1 MKKFLLCFSLSI
13 ILLAGEL
20 NENLLYIEAKLY
32 PNIMMLVDNLNCK
45 KKIKIAIISNK
56 QNIKIAKKYKNYFPK
71 NKKFKIT
78 ILKKLNLS
86 FDVYIFTYQPQKT
99 EIKNLI
105 KNKKII
111 FTLLPNNVQNAMFGI
126 YIGIKVYP
134 FINPFLL
141 KEANIRINPIIFKVG
156 KIYEK

>member
-1 MKKFLLCFSLSI
+1 MKKFLLYFSLGI
-13 ILLAGEL
+13 ILFAGEI

-32 PNIMMLVDNLNCK
+32 PKIMMLTNSLNSK
-45 KKIKIAIISNK
+45 NHIRVAIVSNT
-56 QNIKIAKKYKNYFPK
+56 QDIQIAKKYKKFFPK
-71 NKKFKIT
+71 NKKFIIKI
-78 ILKKLNLS
+78 IKKIKLS
-86 FDVYIFTYQPQKT
+86 FDIYIFTYQPQKT

-111 FTLLPNNVQNAMFGI
+111 FTILPNNVQNAMFGI

>member
-1 MKKFLLCFSLSI
+1 MKKFLLCFSLGI
-13 ILLAGEL
+13 ILFAGEL

-45 KKIKIAIISNK
+45 KNIKIAIVSNK
-56 QNIKIAKKYKNYFPK
+56 QNIKIAQKYKNYFPK

-86 FDVYIFTYQPQKT
+86 FDVYIFTYQAQKT
-99 EIKNLI
+99 EIKNLV